1 MRPGYATPMKMM
13 TAILLIG
20 APVPII
26 AAAPDQRR
34 SDQERAYNARRN
46 GSLLSPRAIEQRVLP
61 VMKDY
66 QYLGF
71 ELDFGS
77 AVYTLK
83 FLRDGMVVWVDVDG
97 RSGQIL
103 RRTGR

>member
-1 MRPGYATPMKMM
+1 MPPVVKMM
-13 TAILLIG
+13 TALLLIG
-20 APVPII
+20 AAMPLT

-34 SDQERAYNARRN
+34 SDQERAYDARRT
-46 GSLLSPRAIEQRVLP
+46 GSILSPRVIEQRVLP
-61 VMKDY
+61 GMKDY

-83 FLRDGMVVWVDVDG
+83 FLRDGTLVWVDVDG
-97 RSGQIL
+97 RTGQIL
-103 RRTGR
+103 RRSGR

>member
-1 MRPGYATPMKMM
+1 MAYAYATPMTMM
-13 TAILLIG
+13 TALLLIG
-20 APVPII
+20 ASVPLA

-34 SDQERAYNARRN
+34 SDQERAYDARRQ
-46 GSLLSPRAIEQRVLP
+46 GTVLSPRAIEARVLP
-61 VMKDY
+61 TMRDY

-71 ELDFGS
+71 ELDFGT

-83 FLRDGMVVWVDVDG
+83 FLRDGMVVWVEVDG

-103 RRTGR
+103 GRTGR